1 MNSEA
6 QLQNP
11 APTRQ
16 PGTGGFLHPERIV
29 ERFGLRPGMI
39 VADFGCGA
47 GYFTVPAARIVG
59 DAGKVWVIDIQK
71 SALEL
76 VKNRAALERLLNVEP
91 IWADLELPSGS
102 HLPNDAADFVIIA
115 NILFQAERKREVLR
129 EAWRVLRTGGGAV
142 ILEWDETPFPAGP
155 PLVLRVPRQTA
166 LKLAEEAGFT
176 LEEEFGAGNHHY
188 GLLLKKQ

>member
-1 MNSEA
+1 MSEA
-6 QLQNP
+6 AQRDNP
-11 APTRQ
+11 ARQ
-16 PGTGGFLHPERIV
+16 APHGTGGFLHPEGIV

-47 GYFTVPAARIVG
+47 GYFTIPAARSVG
-59 DAGKVWVIDIQK
+59 ESGRVWAIDIQK
-71 SALEL
+71 SSLEL
-76 VKNRAALERLLNVEP
+76 VKSRATLERLLNVEP

-102 HLPNDAADFVIIA
+102 HLPNDAADFVIIS
-115 NILFQAERKREVLR
+115 NILFQVERKREVLG
-129 EAWRVLRTGGGAV
+129 EAWRALRTGGGAA

-176 LEEEFGAGNHHY
+176 LVEQLDAGDHHY
-188 GLLLKKQ
+188 GLLLVKK